1 MRLIRGAVL
10 ETRAGTRGAT
20 LSLSPALLPVT
31 LDHLGIAVDSPA
43 AIALFERLLGAAPY
57 KTETVA
63 REGVETTFFGD
74 GGAAGAAPKLEMLTS
89 LAPDSPVGAYLAKR
103 GPGLHHVAFE
113 VADLRAEMDRVR
125 ALGLRLLADEPRA
138 GADGKQIV
146 FLHPKDTAG
155 VLVELCQSVRTPPER
170 VDVPFAG
177 TTLAA
182 WVSGPADAPPLVVL
196 HGALGSTALET
207 DRLVRHWERR
217 FRVVGLD
224 FEGHGASGD
233 VAADGA
239 PRVPSWSDFTDN
251 VAATADHLGLNRFA
265 LFGFSMGGGVALAFA
280 HAHADRVSRLAVH
293 AVNVKWTDSEVAPMV
308 DPMEPGRLAAETP
321 FWAQRLTQTHGDRW
335 PDLARRMADFTR
347 ALPEHRMADDT
358 IREIATPTFVTH
370 GDRDRF
376 FSLDHPIHLRRTLPD
391 ARLAV
396 LPGVGHPI
404 QTLDAPAYAALVASF
419 LEA

>member
-1 MRLIRGAVL
+1 MH
-10 ETRAGTRGAT
+10 
-20 LSLSPALLPVT
+20 

-57 KTETVA
+57 KAETVA

-74 GGAAGAAPKLEMLTS
+74 GGAAGAAPKLEMLSS

-113 VADLRAEMDRVR
+113 VADLPAEMDRVR
-125 ALGLRLLADEPRA
+125 GLGIRLLADEPRA

-155 VLVELCQSVRTPPER
+155 VLVELCQSLRTPPTR

-182 WVSGPADAPPLVVL
+182 WVSGPADAPSLVVL

-207 DRLVRHWERR
+207 DRLIRHWERS
-217 FRVVGLD
+217 FRVVGVD

-233 VAADGA
+233 VAGDDGA
-239 PRVPSWSDFTDN
+239 PRVPAWADFVDN
-251 VAATADHLGLNRFA
+251 VRAVLDHLGIERTA
-265 LFGFSMGGGVALAFA
+265 LFGFSMGGGVALAVA
-280 HAHADRVSRLAVH
+280 HAMPARVSRLAVH
-293 AVNVKWTDSEVAPMV
+293 AVNVQWAEEEVAPMV
-308 DPMEPGRLAAETP
+308 DPMEPDALRRESP
-321 FWAQRLTQTHGDRW
+321 FWAQRLAETHGDRW
-335 PDLARRMADFTR
+335 PDLARRMAAFTR
-347 ALPEHRMADDT
+347 ALPEQVMVDDVLRGT
-358 IREIATPTFVTH
+358 ATPTFVTH
-370 GDRDRF
+370 GDADRF
-376 FSLDHPIHLRRTLPD
+376 FSLDHPVHLRQTLPD

-396 LPGVGHPI
+396 LPGVDHPI
-404 QTLDAPAYAALVASF
+404 QTLDAPAFAAMVGPF
-419 LEA
+419 LGA

>member
-1 MRLIRGAVL
+1 ML
-10 ETRAGTRGAT
+10 EALAGISGAT
-20 LSLSPALLPVT
+20 FSPIPHSPFPVT

-57 KTETVA
+57 KVETVA

-74 GGAAGAAPKLEMLTS
+74 GGATGAAPKLEMLSS

-113 VADLRAEMDRVR
+113 VPDLPAEMERVR
-125 ALGLRLLADEPRA
+125 GLGLRLLADEPRA

-177 TTLAA
+177 STLAA

-196 HGALGSTALET
+196 HGALGSTTLET
-207 DRLVRHWERR
+207 DRLIRHWERT

-233 VAADGA
+233 VIVDGA
-239 PRVPSWSDFTDN
+239 PRVPTWADFVDN
-251 VAATADHLGLNRFA
+251 VRAAADHLALERFT
-265 LFGFSMGGGVALAFA
+265 LFGFSMGGGVALAA
-280 HAHADRVSRLAVH
+280 ALAMPERVTRLAVH
-293 AVNVKWTDSEVAPMV
+293 AVNVQWAEEEVAPMV
-308 DPMEPGRLAAETP
+308 DPMEPGTLARESP
-321 FWAQRLTQTHGDRW
+321 FWARRLVETHGDRW
-335 PDLARRMADFTR
+335 PDLARRMAAFTR
-347 ALPEHRMADDT
+347 ALPEQVMVDDVL
-358 IREIATPTFVTH
+358 RGIATPTFVSH
-370 GDRDRF
+370 GDADRF
-376 FSLDHPIHLRRTLPD
+376 FSLDHPVHLRQTLPD

-396 LPGVGHPI
+396 LPGVDHPI
-404 QTLDAPAYAALVASF
+404 QTLDAAAFAAMVGAF
-419 LEA
+419 LQP